1 MMPMH
6 TASLTDSPLERL
18 RQSTV
23 KWRSQLVA
31 GDPERL
37 FYVAVWVTALMAG
50 ILATMTQ
57 SGPLL
62 MVHVVCSV
70 VPLLLLGLCRWRPQ
84 WRMVAVWTLWILVQA
99 SITISVTLQGGVW
112 TSVMGYYF
120 VCNTGMLIVI
130 SLRAVLVSAS
140 FTVLVTLILGA
151 SEFVGA
157 LPLRTISPDDNLWW
171 LVLFLVEFAG
181 FNVATMVVYRI
192 QDAQSLNL
200 KSNNQAL
207 AETHEKLRKQHRMQE
222 QFVASV
228 SHELRTPMNAIL
240 GFLQTIDRDE
250 RVPRQERELL
260 DYMEQSAY
268 QLLSRIEELLDFSQL
283 QAGRLQV
290 RPRAFDLGKALQ
302 GVVEGF
308 DKELKEKPF
317 DLVLE
322 VSPSV
327 PAWVMGDA
335 ERIEQ
340 ILRILVGN
348 AIKFTAQGA
357 VVLRV
362 HRERPDWLTF
372 AVIDTGLGIAPSEL
386 DRIFNRLSLITSR
399 TRREMGGTGL
409 GLSITKGLV
418 ELMRG
423 DLSVRSQEGAGSTFT
438 VRLPLREAA
447 PIDEPEHLATDL
459 AEGAALRARVLLV
472 DDAPVNRLVAQN
484 LLRAEFPHLEI
495 DEARDGHEALTML
508 RSQSYDLVLMD
519 VFMPTLSG
527 IDAARQLREAALPHA
542 PSVIALTADVSDEIT
557 QACLSAGMS
566 SVVHKPFGRQ
576 ALARAVVRALAAR
589 RVAVPDS
596 SPHLRA

>member
-6 TASLTDSPLERL
+6 TASLIDSPLERL

-23 KWRSQLVA
+23 KWRTQLVA

-84 WRMVAVWTLWILVQA
+84 WRMVAVWSLWILVQA

-157 LPLRTISPDDNLWW
+157 LPLRTISPDDNFWW

-302 GVVEGF
+302 GVVQGF

-335 ERIEQ
+335 ERIMQ

-362 HRERPDWLTF
+362 QRERPDWLTF

-386 DRIFNRLSLITSR
+386 DRIFNRLSVITSR

-438 VRLPLREAA
+438 VRLPLCEAE
-447 PIDEPEHLATDL
+447 PIDEPEHIAMDL
-459 AEGAALRARVLLV
+459 AEGSALRARVLLV

-484 LLRAEFPHLEI
+484 LLRAEFPHMEI
-495 DEARDGHEALTML
+495 DDARDGHEALAML
-508 RSQSYDLVLMD
+508 RSQPYDLVLMD

-589 RVAVPDS
+589 RAAAVDP
-596 SPHLRA
+596 SPHPKA